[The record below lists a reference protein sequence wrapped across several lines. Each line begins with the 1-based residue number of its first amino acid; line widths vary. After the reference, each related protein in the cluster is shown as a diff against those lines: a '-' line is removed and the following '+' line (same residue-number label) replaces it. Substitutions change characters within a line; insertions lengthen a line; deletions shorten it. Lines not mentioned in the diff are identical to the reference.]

1 MSVRTR
7 FLIKALAA
15 AVVIAVAFLFF
26 RPIVEV
32 VTGVSSFLV
41 SVLFLPAAVLVLA
54 WFVFS
59 VWGKAYLRAWHI
71 RRIRNAR
78 DLREAIERGRHG
90 G

>member
-1 MSVRTR
+1 MRVQTR
-7 FLIKALAA
+7 FLIKVLAG
-15 AVVIAVAFLFF
+15 VMVIAVAFLFF
-26 RPIVEV
+26 RPFVQV

-78 DLREAIERGRHG
+78 DLREAIERGRDG
-90 G
+90 A

>member
-7 FLIKALAA
+7 FLIKALAGV
-15 AVVIAVAFLFF
+15 VVIAFAFLFF
-26 RPIVEV
+26 RPILEV

-41 SVLFLPAAVLVLA
+41 SVLFLPASVLVLA

-78 DLREAIERGRHG
+78 DLREAIERGRDG
-90 G
+90 V